1 MLRFG
6 LVIITHDTGAKAVSY
21 SITFFVFVFEEILHD
36 YQWLA
41 P

>member
-6 LVIITHDTGAKAVSY
+6 LVIITHDTGAKAVTY
-21 SITFFVFVFEEILHD
+21 SITFFFLRDI
-36 YQWLA
+36 